1 MSSPISFYIPSV
13 YANITP
19 EMMKKTFIRMKIGTV
34 SHIEFVEQKRRDG
47 KPAHKKAYVYFDRL
61 YEVSSVLDEVT
72 LDGSSRVYYANT
84 PHVYWVLLQ
93 NTRKPTPSTK
103 SIAFEDIHDGEELDE
118 MESVSLEPQYTEE
131 EEAFVPEEDYSMV
144 SSDYAYALEDQ
155 LTKMHEENQQLQA
168 NAQIMFGYYNQAIAA
183 NNQLQDIHVKWSEL
197 LSSNQIDRLRNI
209 VLRGENIRMCPGS
222 EYEGCGQKL
231 NFDNEICDECLI
243 ERTHQNADDNRVDVE
258 ENQEVSVEI

>member
-1 MSSPISFYIPSV
+1 
-13 YANITP
+13 
-19 EMMKKTFIRMKIGTV
+19 MKIGIV

-47 KPAHKKAYVYFDRL
+47 KSAHKKAYVYFERL
-61 YEVSSVLDEVT
+61 YETACASPIMEDIAH
-72 LDGSSRVYYANT
+72 DGSARVYYANT
-84 PHVYWVLLQ
+84 PHVYWVLLK
-93 NTRKPTPSTK
+93 NTRKPNPTTK
-103 SIAFEDIHDGEELDE
+103 SVALEDIDDGEGLDE

-144 SSDYAYALEDQ
+144 SSDYAYALEEQ
-155 LTKMHEENQQLQA
+155 LAQMHEENQQLQS

-231 NFDNEICDECLI
+231 HFDNEICDECLI
-243 ERTHQNADDNRVDVE
+243 ERKHQNADDNRGGVE